1 MATIVGIMPTSNGM
15 SSWLYRILEA
25 LTLSKNVMGLSA
37 QALLSAGREQVA
49 GDKLHFELASL
60 IVCV

>member
-37 QALLSAGREQVA
+37 QALLSAGREQVT

-60 IVCV
+60 IV